1 MQAVANTTA
10 QRLSTLAQLYQ
21 QGQASQ
27 LMDRTLDKLLAQE
40 AEQARIQLE
49 TLDADLAT
57 FEQQYDMTSAEF
69 LHRYQDGMI
78 DDRMDYVEW
87 ASLIRMRQN
96 LLHRLQLLTGEN
108 AT

>member
-21 QGQASQ
+21 QGQSSQ
-27 LMDRTLDKLLAQE
+27 LMDRTLDKLLAYE
-40 AEQARIQLE
+40 AEQARLQLE
-49 TLDADLAT
+49 AFDVDLAT
-57 FEQQYDMTSAEF
+57 FERQYDMTSAEF
-69 LHRYQDGMI
+69 FRRYQAGHT

-96 LLHRLQLLTGEN
+96 LMQRLQSLTGEY
-108 AT
+108 AA